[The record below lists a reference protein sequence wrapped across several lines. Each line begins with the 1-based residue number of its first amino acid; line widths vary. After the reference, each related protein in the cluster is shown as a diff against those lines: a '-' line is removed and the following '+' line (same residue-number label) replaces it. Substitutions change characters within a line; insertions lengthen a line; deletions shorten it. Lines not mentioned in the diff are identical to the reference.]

1 MSSVEKA
8 IQKIQKRLFCDDIDA
23 RKVLKYIKYLEQLE
37 VDVDVLKRT
46 GIGKT
51 INGLKKMEGPI
62 GDAAANLIKRWK
74 EIVTGKPDN
83 TSELTPTPVKL
94 NTELLLQESDTARKS
109 LLNTSFSEKEKN
121 CSGKSHAHSSDLGER
136 HARNIDGD
144 DKVKGDSK
152 HKDKMQWDKRKD
164 KDNRKRDNLDSRVEH
179 SDNRHDNEA
188 IKQKHKEHKRRREEK
203 GKIEKQHETT
213 KDGRKDVK
221 YTETKAKA
229 PSLQLCDV
237 SFGCETLP
245 QPVRQKKRDTHS
257 STRKDKQPKTDSSG
271 LSDLPPLPSVYS
283 VNEAL
288 LPEIQPLYR
297 PSRLLECE
305 GSPAKKSKGTI
316 SGSILSDSALTSK
329 KTRTQVFS
337 GRRNA
342 FSGGEISKLFNMCMK
357 VLIENIDALH
367 DTGGVP
373 GIILMPVLMKC
384 TPQQLIHLEECN
396 PHFLEETESLWQGH
410 CKREFKCEKPGHRM
424 TWRDTFMQKME
435 EREERLEKINAKIS
449 AAQAAKKPERQVKL
463 AYVMTEAKPPPQVR
477 RKQAKFGTG
486 KGDIPVVAISPGK
499 SRAPVRH
506 SADSGPSYQQEA
518 ATAKKKN
525 GVAPMMK
532 KTMKLLKIQ
541 RNCAGAQIRRR

>member
-1 MSSVEKA
+1 
-8 IQKIQKRLFCDDIDA
+8 
-23 RKVLKYIKYLEQLE
+23 
-37 VDVDVLKRT
+37 RT

-221 YTETKAKA
+221 YTETKAK
-229 PSLQLCDV
+229 V
-237 SFGCETLP
+237 F
-245 QPVRQKKRDTHS
+245 
-257 STRKDKQPKTDSSG
+257 
-271 LSDLPPLPSVYS
+271 
-283 VNEAL
+283 
-288 LPEIQPLYR
+288 
-297 PSRLLECE
+297 E
-305 GSPAKKSKGTI
+305 GK
-316 SGSILSDSALTSK
+316 
-329 KTRTQVFS
+329 
-337 GRRNA
+337 
-342 FSGGEISKLFNMCMK
+342 
-357 VLIENIDALH
+357 
-367 DTGGVP
+367 
-373 GIILMPVLMKC
+373 
-384 TPQQLIHLEECN
+384 
-396 PHFLEETESLWQGH
+396 
-410 CKREFKCEKPGHRM
+410 
-424 TWRDTFMQKME
+424 
-435 EREERLEKINAKIS
+435 
-449 AAQAAKKPERQVKL
+449 
-463 AYVMTEAKPPPQVR
+463 
-477 RKQAKFGTG
+477 
-486 KGDIPVVAISPGK
+486 
-499 SRAPVRH
+499 
-506 SADSGPSYQQEA
+506 
-518 ATAKKKN
+518 
-525 GVAPMMK
+525 
-532 KTMKLLKIQ
+532 
-541 RNCAGAQIRRR
+541 